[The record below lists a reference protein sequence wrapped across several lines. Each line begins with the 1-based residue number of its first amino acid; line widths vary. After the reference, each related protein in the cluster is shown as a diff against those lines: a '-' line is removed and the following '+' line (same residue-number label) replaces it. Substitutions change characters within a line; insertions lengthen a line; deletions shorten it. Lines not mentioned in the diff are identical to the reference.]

1 MSGAPDHATFAANH
15 RRESLWSSV
24 VGRLWALLLRVNGL
38 TWRKQWIGMEE
49 LDDRVARGDRTLLCF
64 WHGKYLPLLFLLRS
78 RRGCVFTSLSFRGG
92 VIASLCRHF
101 GYDCVKIP
109 EAERSRTSEVL
120 REAMEKYRLCGIAI
134 DGPLGPYHVVKRTP
148 IQLASSFG
156 FVVLPVSVAS
166 GRKFVLRSRWDRME
180 VPYPFARVCLIFG
193 KAIRL
198 SAPLRPREA
207 AAITREI
214 RKALDEAEARAE
226 GNLARSAPQLKGWP
240 ARD

>member
-1 MSGAPDHATFAANH
+1 LWA
-15 RRESLWSSV
+15 SL
-24 VGRLWALLLRVNGL
+24 VGSLWALLLRLNGL

-49 LDDRVARGDRTLLCF
+49 LDDRLARGDRTLLCF
-64 WHGKYLPLLFLLRS
+64 WHGKYLPLLFLLRG

-92 VIASLCRHF
+92 VIASLCHRL

-109 EAERSRTSEVL
+109 EVERGRTSEVL

-134 DGPLGPYHVVKRTP
+134 DGPLGPYHAVKRRP
-148 IQLASSFG
+148 IRLASSFG

-180 VPYPFARVCLIFG
+180 VPYPFARVCVVLG
-193 KAIRL
+193 KAFGF
-198 SAPLRPREA
+198 SAPLRSREA
-207 AAITREI
+207 TAITREI

-226 GNLARSAPQLKGWP
+226 NNLIR
-240 ARD
+240 